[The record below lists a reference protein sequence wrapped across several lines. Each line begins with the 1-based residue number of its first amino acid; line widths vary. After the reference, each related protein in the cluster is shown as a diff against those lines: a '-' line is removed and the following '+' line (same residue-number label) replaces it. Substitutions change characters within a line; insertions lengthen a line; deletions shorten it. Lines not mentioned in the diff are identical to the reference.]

1 MKTNTNKQKLI
12 VLCEC
17 AIFIALSTVL
27 SIFAKV
33 WESPLGGSVTILSM
47 LPVMF
52 ISIRHGLQWGFGSA
66 FVYSVIQLIDG
77 FDSIAYIPTAGGIVC
92 SILFDYIVPFTILGI
107 AGIFV
112 KRDCTN
118 AKKEYLSILFGIL
131 LAIALRFIC
140 HYLVGALLWYE
151 ITKEGQWNDYVNKY
165 GPWLYSL
172 IYQSLYLVPDGLLVV
187 LASPIIPRLYKIRL
201 TK

>member
-52 ISIRHGLQWGFGSA
+52 ISIRRGLKWGFGSA
-66 FVYSVIQLIDG
+66 FVYSVIQLIGG

-107 AGIFV
+107 AGIF
-112 KRDCTN
+112 
-118 AKKEYLSILFGIL
+118 I
-131 LAIALRFIC
+131 
-140 HYLVGALLWYE
+140 
-151 ITKEGQWNDYVNKY
+151 
-165 GPWLYSL
+165 
-172 IYQSLYLVPDGLLVV
+172 
-187 LASPIIPRLYKIRL
+187 
-201 TK
+201 